1 MARKSLTNLGVHA
14 ALILLFVLVFADRST
29 AQNITGTILGTVTD
43 ASGAAVTGAS
53 LVIVNQNTNIEYKA
67 ASDAS
72 EYTVTNLPP
81 GVYSVRA
88 ELSGFKPSITKD
100 VVLLANRSARVNIVL
115 SPGSVNQTVEVTA
128 SAPTINSE
136 NATVGNIM
144 QSGAI
149 TTVPLNGRTV
159 DRLVRISAGVT
170 TDNAN
175 NPRVAG
181 SPYWGGISFNVDGV
195 GYNDSGN
202 GGGAYSYKHG
212 LSTQP
217 SVDAISEFKI
227 DSNSMKA
234 EFESGVSV
242 TIVTKSGSNEFHGSA
257 LWFNRNREYAAQNFF
272 LTSQPKPAFNR
283 NELGATLGGPVVK
296 NKLFFFGSFED
307 LLERSSLTTSALSVP
322 TDAMRSGNFAGLAP
336 IIDPSSGTPFPN
348 NQIPSTRLDPRAQAL
363 AGRYPQPNVPGVQG
377 GTLQNYIAAIPN
389 KYDVYRFG
397 ARADY
402 KFSDKDSFFVN
413 LNYSKGDPYFVAQNY
428 PLGYGSWQYGGYTTK
443 SINATYTRMISA
455 SIVNEARFGFL
466 SHASGRQGMNKDFDP
481 RSLFPG
487 LYPVD
492 YGGLPNINITSYT
505 SIGDYGGA
513 QVPPETTPQYID
525 NLTIVRG
532 KHTFKTGL
540 DFAIYRVSSTPTV
553 AGLGS
558 GLVNNAGL
566 GRFDFTGRYTSA
578 IATAPPANAFAD
590 FLLGDPNIAYR
601 SSGSPAEVF
610 SSTRYSAYF
619 QDDIQI
625 SPKLS
630 LSAGIRYMVQIPWS
644 ERDGRMAQFDGA
656 SGKLY
661 LAGSQFPPG
670 TQQALVNAYPVTFAK
685 NIGLSDTLIQTD
697 RNNWQPRIGIAYRP
711 FGNGKTVIRSGFG
724 VYSSFLPVFIGFRQ
738 LGFSNPPFLLAETFE
753 SAPGR
758 TPSLTLANPFPGSGT
773 LSPNPS
779 ITAVQRDI
787 RNSESYQWNFTVEH
801 EVAPSLGIRVSY
813 VGNRSTH
820 LPWYNYPINLS
831 RQQIPGTIQS
841 NRPYQPWADIS
852 MLATGGDSTMNELQ
866 LEATKRYSSGLT
878 FQLEYAWTSSLDNT
892 PTVGAGQDPYNIS
905 ADRGY
910 TDGVRR
916 HVFTAAYSYELPF
929 GKGKHFLTNASGLT
943 NALVGGWQLAG
954 ITYLRTGT
962 PFSPT
967 VSVTQQGWRAT
978 RPNVVG
984 VGALS
989 RSDRTTSRW
998 FDPSAYVLP
1007 APFTYGNASRNSLFG
1022 PGDMVFDVSLLKD
1035 FSVLERVK
1043 VQLRG
1048 EFFNMPNHT
1057 NFLNPATNISVP
1069 ATVGRITSAA
1079 DPRQVQLGIK
1089 FLF

>member
-1 MARKSLTNLGVHA
+1 
-14 ALILLFVLVFADRST
+14 
-29 AQNITGTILGTVTD
+29 
-43 ASGAAVTGAS
+43 
-53 LVIVNQNTNIEYKA
+53 
-67 ASDAS
+67 
-72 EYTVTNLPP
+72 NLPP
-81 GVYSVRA
+81 GTYSVRA
-88 ELSGFKPSITKD
+88 ELSSFKPSITRD
-100 VVLLANRSARVNIVL
+100 VVLLANRSARVNVVL
-115 SPGSVNQTVEVTA
+115 SPGDVNQTVEVTA
-128 SAPTINSE
+128 AAPTINSE
-136 NATVGNIM
+136 NATVGNVM

-159 DRLVRISAGVT
+159 DRLIRISAGVT

-242 TIVTKSGSNEFHGSA
+242 TVVTKSGSNEFHGSA
-257 LWFNRNREYAAQNFF
+257 LWFNRNRAYAAQNFF
-272 LTSQPKPAFNR
+272 LTGKPKPAFNR
-283 NELGATLGGPVVK
+283 NEVGATLGGPIVK

-307 LLERSSLTTSALSVP
+307 LLERSSLTTSGLSVP
-322 TDAMRSGNFAGLAP
+322 TSAMKSGNFAGLAT
-336 IIDPSSGTPFPN
+336 IIDPLSGAPFPN
-348 NQIPSTRLDPRAQAL
+348 NQIPNNRIDSRAQAL
-363 AGRYPQPNVPGVQG
+363 ASRYPEPNLPGASG
-377 GTLQNYIAAIPN
+377 GSLLNYIASVPN

-397 ARADY
+397 ARGDY
-402 KFSDKDSFFVN
+402 KLSDKDSFFVN

-443 SINATYTRMISA
+443 SINGTYTRMFSPN
-455 SIVNEARFGFL
+455 IVNEARFGFL

-505 SIGDYGGA
+505 PIGDYGGA

-525 NLTIVRG
+525 NLTILRG
-532 KHTFKTGL
+532 RHTFKTGL

-578 IATAPPANAFAD
+578 TATAAPANAFAD
-590 FLLGDPNIAYR
+590 FLLGDANRTYR

-625 SPKLS
+625 SPKLTV
-630 LSAGIRYMVQIPWS
+630 SAGIRYMVQIPWS
-644 ERDGRMAQFDGA
+644 ERDGRMAQFDTA

-670 TQQALVNAYPVTFAK
+670 TQQALVNAYPITFAQ
-685 NIGLSDTLIQTD
+685 NVGLSNTLIQTD
-697 RNNWQPRIGIAYRP
+697 TNNWQPRIGIAYRP
-711 FGNGKTVIRSGFG
+711 SGNGKTVIRSGFG
-724 VYSSFLPVFIGFRQ
+724 VYTSFLPVFIGFRQ

-753 SAPGR
+753 SAAGR
-758 TPSLTLANPFPGSGT
+758 TPSLTLADPFPGGGT

-779 ITAVQRDI
+779 ITAVQYGLK
-787 RNSESYQWNFTVEH
+787 NAESYQWNFTVEH
-801 EVAPSLGIRVSY
+801 ELAPSLGIRISY
-813 VGNRSTH
+813 VANRSAH

-831 RQQIPGTIQS
+831 RQQIPGPLQP

-852 MLATGGDSTMNELQ
+852 MLASGGDSTMNELQ

-878 FQLEYAWTSSLDNT
+878 FQLEYAWTSSLDDT

-929 GKGKHFLTNASGLT
+929 GKGKPFLNNATGLT
-943 NALVGGWQLAG
+943 NALVGGWELAG

-962 PFSPT
+962 PFNPT
-967 VSVTQQGWRAT
+967 ITATQTGWRAT
-978 RPNVVG
+978 RPDVVG

-989 RSDRTTSRW
+989 RSDRSIARW
-998 FDPSAYVLP
+998 FDPAAYVLP
-1007 APFTYGNASRNSLFG
+1007 AAYTYGNASRNSLFG
-1022 PGDMVFDVSLLKD
+1022 PGDIVFDVSVLKN
-1035 FSVLERVK
+1035 FTIVERVK
-1043 VQLRG
+1043 AQLRG

-1057 NFLNPATNISVP
+1057 NFLNPATNISIP
-1069 ATVGRITSAA
+1069 STVGRITSAG